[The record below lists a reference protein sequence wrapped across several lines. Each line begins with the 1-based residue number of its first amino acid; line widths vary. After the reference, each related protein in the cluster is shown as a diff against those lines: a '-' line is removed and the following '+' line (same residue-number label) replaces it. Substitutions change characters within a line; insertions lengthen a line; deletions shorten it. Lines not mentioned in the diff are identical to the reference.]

1 MLWRGRGVTQALGNE
16 GGTSNL
22 QGRDKRDSEL
32 QLGRE
37 ANALVW
43 HPSHPDQLVTSAAD
57 NLIK

>member
-1 MLWRGRGVTQALGNE
+1 MA
-16 GGTSNL
+16 SNKVSFDK

-43 HPSHPDQLVTSAAD
+43 HPSHPDQLATSAAD
-57 NLIK
+57 NLIKSAST